1 MTSTF
6 DPLVGQ
12 VLDDRYEVVAKLDR
26 GGMATVYRA
35 RDRRLS
41 RIVALKVM
49 RSDLGEDDEFT
60 AKFDRE
66 ARAAAVLSH
75 PNVVAVFDQGSSFGQ
90 PYIVMEY
97 VDGETL
103 RRSITR
109 DAPFKPDVALEIM
122 ECIASALAC
131 AHEAG
136 VVHRDIKPENVLIS
150 TRGQIKV
157 ADFGLARKM
166 DSPQVTS
173 TGVLVGTASYL
184 PPELVTHARPDTRS
198 DVYSAG
204 VVLFELLT
212 GEKPHQGETNYQIA
226 FQHVTMNIEEPSRR
240 LKTADWKIPD
250 YLDALVQAA
259 TTRDPDSRIVDGREL
274 LQLVR
279 RCRTELT
286 THGEADNPALA
297 AELRPALTEPNH
309 TMPIMPRPLDRP
321 RPSGA
326 PTPSPARPSPVS
338 RDSASSSASSPMPS
352 PFSFRSLESASPVEH
367 SSRESR
373 PVLPSQATSGYPQSQ
388 GTPVFGNVKLSH
400 DPTHRRRRGILLL
413 ILVLLLTALA
423 SVGSWWWTSGRFTAV
438 PEVTNVTEAE
448 ASQAAE
454 ANALSITSRMEYS
467 ETVEAGRVIMTD
479 PGAGE
484 RVLRGTELEVVISR
498 GQERF
503 DMPPVAGLTVEE
515 ATQVLEDST
524 LKLGEVIEAWS
535 ETEPVGQVLSAS
547 EDPGAKLKRD
557 TPVDLT
563 VSKGPEPIAIADYT
577 GRAADQ
583 AIAELEEAGF
593 TTEVSE
599 EHSASVPAGS
609 VISQTPSSG
618 NGKRGDKITLVRSL
632 GPIMVTVP
640 SVEYKSAAEAT
651 QMLEDLTLTVKVERS
666 TSFPVQLDLA
676 VGTNPEQ
683 GASVPEGS
691 EIILYIA

>member
-279 RCRTELT
+279 RCRTEL
-286 THGEADNPALA
+286 HHAGRGGQPRLGRRVAARPHRAESHHADHA
-297 AELRPALTEPNH
+297 A
-309 TMPIMPRPLDRP
+309 
-321 RPSGA
+321 
-326 PTPSPARPSPVS
+326 PARPATALRRTHSLS
-338 RDSASSSASSPMPS
+338 R
-352 PFSFRSLESASPVEH
+352 
-367 SSRESR
+367 
-373 PVLPSQATSGYPQSQ
+373 
-388 GTPVFGNVKLSH
+388 
-400 DPTHRRRRGILLL
+400 
-413 ILVLLLTALA
+413 TALA
-423 SVGSWWWTSGRFTAV
+423 GVARFGIEFGLIPDA
-438 PEVTNVTEAE
+438 
-448 ASQAAE
+448 
-454 ANALSITSRMEYS
+454 
-467 ETVEAGRVIMTD
+467 
-479 PGAGE
+479 
-484 RVLRGTELEVVISR
+484 
-498 GQERF
+498 
-503 DMPPVAGLTVEE
+503 LTVLLP
-515 ATQVLEDST
+515 VVGV
-524 LKLGEVIEAWS
+524 GEPGGAFVARIPARA
-535 ETEPVGQVLSAS
+535 PLSS
-547 EDPGAKLKRD
+547 RIGI
-557 TPVDLT
+557 
-563 VSKGPEPIAIADYT
+563 SPEP
-577 GRAADQ
+577 GHPGLRQRQ
-583 AIAELEEAGF
+583 AVA
-593 TTEVSE
+593 
-599 EHSASVPAGS
+599 
-609 VISQTPSSG
+609 
-618 NGKRGDKITLVRSL
+618 
-632 GPIMVTVP
+632 
-640 SVEYKSAAEAT
+640 
-651 QMLEDLTLTVKVERS
+651 
-666 TSFPVQLDLA
+666 
-676 VGTNPEQ
+676 
-683 GASVPEGS
+683 
-691 EIILYIA
+691 